1 MNVNVYHIYHCLRIM
16 FYICTLSWLD
26 DGIVARLRWDRCR
39 AAASVILPSR
49 VPQDL
54 PLHGER
60 HPVDARHLPSRGPF
74 LELLR
79 IRRRARRLPH
89 RFHHRQ
95 GKRSLYETVPIISSH

>member
-1 MNVNVYHIYHCLRIM
+1 MCTTFTTVYESCSTY
-16 FYICTLSWLD
+16 TLSWLD
-26 DGIVARLRWDRCR
+26 DGIVARLRWDRCCD
-39 AAASVILPSR
+39 AAVTLPSL

-54 PLHGER
+54 PLPGER
-60 HPVDARHLPSRGPF
+60 HPVDARDLSSRGSI

-95 GKRSLYETVPIISSH
+95 GKH